1 MDSPVSRRSI
11 NASSDIDS
19 IPPLLAITYR
29 LLLLRWWRKTREAGH
44 GPLGCARA
52 GRQYH
57 IEGGGFSYSCG
68 ARLFFRPRVTV
79 TVTLGTGCPTIT
91 CRCSYRSYRG
101 FRYTVPP
108 AFVFGQ
114 IAFLEHPPTVA
125 PHRRWIQL
133 GLALVL
139 RRDLQGSHTGPCI
152 FE

>member
-91 CRCSYRSYRG
+91 RS
-101 FRYTVPP
+101 
-108 AFVFGQ
+108 
-114 IAFLEHPPTVA
+114 EE
-125 PHRRWIQL
+125 RRV
-133 GLALVL
+133 GKE
-139 RRDLQGSHTGPCI
+139 RRSR
-152 FE
+152 